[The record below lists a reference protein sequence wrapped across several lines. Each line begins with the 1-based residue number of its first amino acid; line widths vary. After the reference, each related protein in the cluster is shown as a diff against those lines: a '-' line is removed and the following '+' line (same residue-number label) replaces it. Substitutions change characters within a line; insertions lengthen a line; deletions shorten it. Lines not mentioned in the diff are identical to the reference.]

1 MFISGKFM
9 YKIIEKTSTNAFQ
22 VLWVEFLF
30 EKKSNIIC
38 GIIYRQHNSPESFQA
53 YFDEALERFSQSD
66 KTIYIMGDFNIN
78 LLNAE
83 TCNFTKEFLST
94 LQSYSFI
101 PTIDKPTRV
110 YSSSATLIDNIFTNK
125 YCGKITSGNIIS
137 DISDHYS
144 QFCLTE
150 SSCETDFPKKT
161 MIPDFS
167 RFSEKDFNS
176 ELAQVDWGLL
186 LVRTQGNIDIAFSKI
201 YNKLNKLVNKHA
213 PLKPL
218 SKRKFKQSLKP

>member
-1 MFISGKFM
+1 
-9 YKIIEKTSTNAFQ
+9 
-22 VLWVEFLF
+22 
-30 EKKSNIIC
+30 
-38 GIIYRQHNSPESFQA
+38 
-53 YFDEALERFSQSD
+53 
-66 KTIYIMGDFNIN
+66 MGDFNIN

-83 TCNFTKEFLST
+83 TCNFTKEFLFT

-125 YCGKITSGNIIS
+125 YCEKITSGNIIS

-161 MIPDFS
+161 MIRDFS
-167 RFSEKDFNS
+167 RFSEEDFNS
-176 ELAQVDWGLL
+176 ELAQVDWGSLL
-186 LVRTQGNIDIAFSKI
+186 ARTQGNTDVAFSKI
-201 YNKLNKLVNKHA
+201 YNKLSKLVNKHA

-218 SKRKFKQSLKP
+218 SKCKFKQPLKPWITKGLLKSIKIKNALFASGDIDKYKFYRNKIATGS